1 MSALGLSCVVAAG
14 GFLDV
19 LGTIGGVLLGLAGL
33 AVAFM
38 GLIAMTE
45 GAVKRGGSGLVV
57 GLALAA
63 VGCWLVGAIP

>member
-1 MSALGLSCVVAAG
+1 MTTLVLTCLVAAG

-45 GAVKRGGSGLVV
+45 GSLKRGGGGLVV
-57 GLALAA
+57 GLALAT
-63 VGCWLVGAIP
+63 VGCWLVGALP